1 MMLASVPHPFI
12 KNHLRNNRKYA
23 AMLHVPYI
31 KIVVLFKKKFISK
44 LYRETQRERE
54 KGLFSYGPS
63 RNSLN
68 AMLPVI
74 IKYDATKGK
83 PTCCITK

>member
-44 LYRETQRERE
+44 LYRETQRD
-54 KGLFSYGPS
+54 LSW
-63 RNSLN
+63 
-68 AMLPVI
+68 
-74 IKYDATKGK
+74 
-83 PTCCITK
+83 